1 MRPKQQYNHSLMQI
15 LLFIHFIDINVVDD
29 YEGCLL
35 TVFDFKFIAQ
45 TEMYK
50 LVKL

>member
-1 MRPKQQYNHSLMQI
+1 MQI
-15 LLFIHFIDINVVDD
+15 LLFIHFKGINVVDD

-35 TVFDFKFIAQ
+35 LTVFYFKFIAQ

-50 LVKL
+50 LVEL